1 MSRTDTVPVRPVAR
15 IPDRAPTD
23 AWGVSVSVWFSRRP
37 HKPDPREREADATNS
52 VRWPV
57 YGPVSGVSAS
67 TGTNPGGGTGPSGG
81 TNLAGCV
88 RRRARALAAAP
99 RSAEISAGGR
109 PCHRPAGRRGRCRRE
124 RPAGA
129 TEDTHGRPFGG
140 RSDRTDRDVSAVRT
154 GATGGSG
161 GSGARSSVPTWRAAC
176 FAPARPPHTGP
187 CILRLI
193 PGSRRPISGGRAD
206 LSFGGSSDCPAIS
219 GKRAYFRPVFRGCNK

>member
-1 MSRTDTVPVRPVAR
+1 LKQGPGVNRTDTVPVRPMPR

-109 PCHRPAGRRGRCRRE
+109 PCHRPAGRRGRCRSDRRE
-124 RPAGA
+124 RGH
-129 TEDTHGRPFGG
+129 TRPTVQG
-140 RSDRTDRDVSAVRT
+140 RTDRDDRKRACGGGTT

-161 GSGARSSVPTWRAAC
+161 GSGEC
-176 FAPARPPHTGP
+176 APVEPPGDRP
-187 CILRLI
+187 
-193 PGSRRPISGGRAD
+193 
-206 LSFGGSSDCPAIS
+206 
-219 GKRAYFRPVFRGCNK
+219 